1 MSLPTGIH
9 QASKCPFQF
18 PVLDRAVPEGA
29 QPFMALG
36 RWFSFDAPC
45 VSFLFF
51 LMPPFRSVLYVAELA
66 SEVTAAFQTTSS
78 SCQREVW
85 EILWQSPSPTLSL
98 RGLPFSEFSFPL
110 LLQIWSFKHEMSVNL
125 LLFFSSPPPGLDS
138 KELFP
143 RGILQAPVHIYKGE
157 LFLLATAFWMHS
169 VYARRRRLYWEH
181 SEFEGSGTKGEVNLW
196 ILFWNLSY
204 FSSLRHRPWE
214 PWELI
219 LSDCRTS

>member
-138 KELFP
+138 REMWERCVFGWRRDENTVGLDWWAQVGLKDVGSKLCP
-143 RGILQAPVHIYKGE
+143 
-157 LFLLATAFWMHS
+157 S
-169 VYARRRRLYWEH
+169 VWAW
-181 SEFEGSGTKGEVNLW
+181 
-196 ILFWNLSY
+196 
-204 FSSLRHRPWE
+204 P
-214 PWELI
+214 
-219 LSDCRTS
+219 